1 MIVEIK
7 PYHIIHGDDP
17 DAILTVMEL
26 TRDQLQE
33 QVYFA
38 FDTYTMLDDIYVLCV
53 VGWHWDMLKFER
65 GGNKLSVGKYV
76 GGLQSKGKQKKAID
90 DHGFVSHHLLNEQL
104 NDFSDDFKAEWDKV
118 MGYVG
123 LATNFA

>member
-1 MIVEIK
+1 
-7 PYHIIHGDDP
+7 
-17 DAILTVMEL
+17 
-26 TRDQLQE
+26 
-33 QVYFA
+33 
-38 FDTYTMLDDIYVLCV
+38 
-53 VGWHWDMLKFER
+53 MLKFER